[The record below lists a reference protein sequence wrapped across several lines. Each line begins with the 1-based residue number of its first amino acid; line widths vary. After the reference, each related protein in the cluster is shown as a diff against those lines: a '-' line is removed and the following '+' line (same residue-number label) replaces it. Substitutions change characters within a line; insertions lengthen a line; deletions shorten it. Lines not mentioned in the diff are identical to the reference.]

1 MKPEY
6 RSYYKI
12 LAISRTRIFT
22 NITFPALIG
31 GAYAYSTGH
40 FGISRF
46 VLILLGL
53 IFTELYNLMS
63 YDKEALKKENS
74 GKIKFIPGNP
84 VFSPMS
90 LTREKLPQMI
100 TVSIVGFLL
109 VLVYFVLV
117 SGWSIAALMILSV
130 VIGRVSIKNMFPY
143 SSLLISLLP
152 PLYSGIVYFALSGMA
167 DQQAFL
173 IALPATWIMA
183 GTMLIYYEMYKDKTG
198 YRDNLYF
205 PVILLYI
212 ISFFNIIYNTNT
224 DLYHPVA
231 LLSVL
236 LYIWPMRKFALLAK
250 SETEDPVP
258 ATSLGYILH
267 ASVLLLLAV
276 SVLIN

>member
-6 RSYYKI
+6 RSFYKI

-22 NITFPALIG
+22 NITFPVLIG
-31 GAYAYSTGH
+31 GAYAYSNG
-40 FGISRF
+40 FFDVSKF

-53 IFTELYNLMS
+53 IFIELYNLLS
-63 YDKEALKKENS
+63 YDKDALKNENS
-74 GKIKFIPGNP
+74 GKIKFLPGNP

-117 SGWSIAALMILSV
+117 SGWLIAALMILSV
-130 VIGRVSIKNMFPY
+130 IIGRLGIKNIFPY
-143 SSLLISLLP
+143 SSLMISLMP
-152 PLYSGIVYFALSGMA
+152 PLLSGIVYFALSGVP
-167 DQQAFL
+167 DQEAFL

-183 GTMLIYYEMYKDKTG
+183 GTTLIYNGLYSKDK
-198 YRDNLYF
+198 YKENLYF
-205 PVILLYI
+205 PIILLYI
-212 ISFFNIIYNTNT
+212 ASFFNIIYNTNT

-236 LYIWPMRKFALLAK
+236 LYIWPLRKFTLLAK
-250 SETEDPVP
+250 SEREDRIP
-258 ATSLGYILH
+258 ATSVGYILH